1 MKKLHISNSP
11 LSNTIFAGTLL
22 KGNQI
27 WSANKQDVT
36 AEALGAVVD
45 HCLIFQDK
53 TGGNVEL
60 TSSTT
65 KFIITIEK
73 VDLTKGEANETKR

>member
-1 MKKLHISNSP
+1 MKKLHIGNSP

-22 KGNQI
+22 KGNQV
-27 WSANKQDVT
+27 WSTNKQDVT
-36 AEALGAVVD
+36 TDALSAVVD

-73 VDLTKGEANETKR
+73 VDLTKGETNEAKR